1 MPRNKLKHFAE
12 MKTWGHVLEPERGGP
27 LLPYVWEQPLMVEL
41 GCGQGAYTVALGAYF
56 PKAMVVGVDIKGS
69 RMWHGAKQ
77 AHEQNLSK
85 VRFLRT
91 RVEDLAHYF
100 PSASVADLWITF
112 PDPHLRE
119 GKAKKRLTSPRF
131 LSLYKELLAP
141 NGSLHLKTDC
151 LPLFEYSLETLA
163 QEGWHIEEI
172 LRDVHADLQNPPL
185 LREVRTAYEN
195 KYLKQGKAIFYLKAS
210 PNRV

>member
-1 MPRNKLKHFAE
+1 
-12 MKTWGHVLEPERGGP
+12 MKTWSHVLEPERGGP

-41 GCGQGAYTVALGAYF
+41 GCGQGAYTVGLGTYF
-56 PKAMVVGVDIKGS
+56 PQAMVVGVDIKGS

-77 AHEQNLSK
+77 AHEQNLNK

-100 PSASVADLWITF
+100 PPASISDLWITF

-131 LSLYKELLAP
+131 LSLYKDLLAP
-141 NGSLHLKTDC
+141 TGCLHLKTDC
-151 LPLFEYSLETLA
+151 APLFEYSLETLA
-163 QEGWHIEEI
+163 QEGWHIEEV
-172 LRDVHADLQNPPL
+172 LRDVHGNIKNPAL

-195 KYLKQGKAIFYLKAS
+195 KYLKQGKAIFYLKAF
-210 PNRV
+210 PNLL